1 MVSYVDVLA
10 ARERI
15 RDTLHPTP
23 CLTDYALSEQLG
35 RPVYLKGE
43 LFQRT
48 GAFKPRGVLNWLR
61 TASNSELRAGLGAV
75 SAGNHAVVLAWAAQS
90 AGVRLTVAMP
100 ANASSVKV
108 EATRNFGAEVI
119 LEGDINDAWALMH
132 RLVEDRRLT
141 LVHPFDDPRI
151 IAGQGTVGLELV
163 EQCPHVNAILCPVG
177 GGGLISGLAIAVRQ
191 LRPKVRIIGVEPEGA
206 ATLQHAWLHNG
217 PTRLE
222 HVQTCAWS
230 LGAAIA
236 GEHTYRLSREH
247 VDSIITVSESSI
259 HAGMRHLL
267 GTVKVHAEPGAAVAA
282 GALLDGTAT
291 DELPNAGDIVA
302 VVTGGNMS
310 SEELKQFL

>member
-15 RDTLHPTP
+15 RDTIHPTP
-23 CLTDYALSEQLG
+23 CLADYALSEQFG

-48 GAFKPRGVLNWLR
+48 GAFKPRGALNWLR
-61 TASNSELRAGLGAV
+61 TASTSELRAGLGAV
-75 SAGNHAVVLAWAAQS
+75 SAGNHAVALAWAAQA

-119 LEGDINDAWALMH
+119 LEGDINDAWARMH
-132 RLVEDRRLT
+132 RLVEERRLT

-151 IAGQGTVGLELV
+151 IAGQGTVGLEIV

-177 GGGLISGLAIAVRQ
+177 GGGLISGLAIAARH

-206 ATLQHAWLHNG
+206 ATLKHAWLHNG

-236 GEHTYRLSREH
+236 GEYTYRLSREY
-247 VDSIITVSESSI
+247 VDSIITVPESSI

-282 GALLDGTAT
+282 GALLDGTAA